1 MDDKNKSNVNSDI
14 EEKAKSLSELQE
26 EKLRAAYAR
35 KKRRKRIKSLIGWL
49 IVIVIFAVLFIMY
62 TQYQA
67 DRAAKLAEANKTITK
82 ETTVYETE
90 YSVTIDIS
98 GYVEAYDI
106 QEAKFRSTG
115 SVTGVYVEE
124 GDEVK
129 KGQLL
134 ASIDNTSQEASLQSI
149 RNQIEEAELNGSQKQ
164 LELLRLQ
171 EKNALNNL
179 DYTNIYANFDGIITS
194 VDVSAGDYFEAG
206 SSTVLTLVDI
216 SKLKAKVEVDEI
228 DMQYVKEGMEADL
241 TFDSMPGH
249 PLKARISYVPM
260 LGRYSSSGIGVVD
273 VELTI
278 DDPPEN
284 LIPGFSFEGNIN
296 VDGQVKML
304 IVPQAAVKTERGGA
318 TSVRRKTST
327 GEEKVNVS
335 VKYLGENLVQI
346 VSDNIKAGDILIY
359 DAKSNSN
366 SMMPFMR

>member
-1 MDDKNKSNVNSDI
+1 MDENKKNGNNDI

-35 KKRRKRIKSLIGWL
+35 KKRRKRIKTLVGWL
-49 IVIVIFAVLFIMY
+49 VVIAIFIVLFVMY
-62 TQYQA
+62 NQYQA
-67 DRAAKLAEANKTITK
+67 DRAAKLAEANKTVTK

-124 GDEVK
+124 GDEVV

-134 ASIDNTSQEASLQSI
+134 ASIDSTSQEVALQNI
-149 RNQIEEAELNGSQKQ
+149 RNQIEEAELNGSEKQ

-171 EKNALNNL
+171 ETNAINNL

-194 VDVSAGDYFEAG
+194 VDVAAGDYFEAG
-206 SSTVLTLVDI
+206 SSVLTLVDI
-216 SKLKAKVEVDEI
+216 SKLKANVEVDEI
-228 DMQYVKEGMEADL
+228 DMQYVKEGMEASL

-249 PLKARISYVPM
+249 TLTARVSYVPM

-278 DDPPEN
+278 DDPPAN

-304 IVPQAAVKTERGGA
+304 IVPQSAVKTERGGV
-318 TSVRRKTST
+318 TTVRRKTAT
-327 GEEKVNVS
+327 GEETVNVS

-346 VSDNIKAGDILIY
+346 VSDNIKAGDVLIY
-359 DAKSNSN
+359 DSKSSN
-366 SMMPFMR
+366 NMMPFMR